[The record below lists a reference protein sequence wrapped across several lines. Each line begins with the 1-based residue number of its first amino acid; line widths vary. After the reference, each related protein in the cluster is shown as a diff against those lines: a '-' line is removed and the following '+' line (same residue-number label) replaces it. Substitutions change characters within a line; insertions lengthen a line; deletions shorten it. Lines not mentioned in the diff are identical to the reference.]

1 MKLKTDPWRHI
12 VLEDFLLPE
21 HFTRLREIAKAIQ
34 KDSLNLKNDQ
44 KKDKIL
50 LSTIYDKDGN
60 QITEYYLKYDRDRD
74 RSIQDLNKFFDVSDL
89 DFYNT
94 YYDEVV
100 SIMTFLDM
108 DSSRYEKIERI
119 HFDVQTVV
127 PDYVHKVHSDRSV
140 KLISIVIYL
149 DPEDNVG
156 TLLHET
162 EDSVGIE
169 NPWVLNGGTAFIP
182 SGKNSL
188 HSFRSN
194 GLTYRTTFNIN
205 LYIKN
210 KNYD

>member
-21 HFTRLREIAKAIQ
+21 HFTRLREIAKASQ
-34 KDSLNLKNDQ
+34 EDFLKLKNNP
-44 KKDKIL
+44 KKDKIV

-60 QITEYYLKYDRDRD
+60 QITENFL
-74 RSIQDLNKFFDVSDL
+74 RSNTPFRSVQNLNKFFDVSDL

-94 YYDEVV
+94 YYDEVL
-100 SIMTFLDM
+100 SIMTFLDN
-108 DSSRYEKIERI
+108 SRYEKIKRI
-119 HFDVQTVV
+119 HFDVQTIG
-127 PDYVHKVHSDRSV
+127 PDYVHKVHSDMSV
-140 KLISIVIYL
+140 KLVSIVIYL

-182 SGKNSL
+182 SGSNSL

-194 GLTYRTTFNIN
+194 NLTYRTTFNIN
-205 LYIKN
+205 LYTEKAI
-210 KNYD
+210 NYD